1 MKATLI
7 QGQQAFGRTAN
18 VLQSPLLLAIRAY
31 WGWQFIQTGWGKIHN
46 LGHVVQFFTSLGIP
60 LPGVNAFFV
69 SWLELLGGLLLIV
82 GLLSRPVAL
91 MLAIDMVVA
100 FLAADR
106 DALRS
111 IISEPDKFYAAA
123 PYTFLFA
130 SLIILAFGP
139 GRIALDT
146 WIEHRMTQ
154 SG

>member
-1 MKATLI
+1 MKAPLI
-7 QGQQAFGRTAN
+7 RSHHTFARTAN
-18 VLQSPLLLAIRAY
+18 FLQSPLLLAIRAY
-31 WGWQFIQTGWGKIHN
+31 WGWQFMQTGWGKVHN

-60 LPGVNAFFV
+60 LPGANAFFV

-91 MLAIDMVVA
+91 LLAIDMVVA

-106 DALRS
+106 DALHS
-111 IISEPDKFYAAA
+111 ILSAPDKFYAAA

-139 GRIALDT
+139 GRIALDA
-146 WIEHRMTQ
+146 WIEYRMTQ
-154 SG
+154 SD